1 MEMKSSMPSM
11 LEERVAAIEADMK
24 HVATKADIESVKTLI
39 ADREATMLKWLVGVV
54 SGTGLA
60 IFIALLRFLL

>member
-1 MEMKSSMPSM
+1 MPSM

-60 IFIALLRFLL
+60 IFIALLRFLF